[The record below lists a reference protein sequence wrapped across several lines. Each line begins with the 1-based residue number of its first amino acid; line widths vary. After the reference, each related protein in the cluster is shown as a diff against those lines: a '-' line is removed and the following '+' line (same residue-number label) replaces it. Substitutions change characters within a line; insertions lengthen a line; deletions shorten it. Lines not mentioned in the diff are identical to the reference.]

1 MDDALLDALANT
13 VGEMAKKKNFCVTVA
28 NVEGI
33 AYAMGQLKADT
44 LVDIL
49 GDV

>member
-1 MDDALLDALANT
+1 MDEALLDALANT
-13 VGEMAKKKNFCVTVA
+13 VGEMQKKKFCVTVV